1 MMANTLHQ
9 HAGSHGEFHRVVAL
23 NSLYARKLGPVKAI
37 WLCQAAYTQTKVG
50 PGRWWFKKLLADQD
64 ENGQMIPPEREID
77 HSFEYETGLNRTQ
90 QESARKTAVQLG
102 VLEERRSG
110 YQGRLE
116 YLIDLDALARLV
128 SKWVEDERN
137 IARSG
142 KQEITFLKEE
152 SIGLESENLHSS
164 TKSIQI
170 KKSRTAPA
178 DTAVRNSNG
187 VPMRQHAQRR
197 GFKGRSKFFVEG
209 VECWTDS
216 DEEQAN
222 FLLEKHGKDKI
233 RGAVSKLQDEKIRPL
248 PSEVRKVL
256 SRPVG
261 PDMVEQTSILLSK
274 YSADK
279 DERTERTAAR
289 KAAEQLP
296 ASERRDYV
304 MRFIEKNGPNYTS
317 SFNFSTDKFAN
328 PAENIQFKRWQENQI
343 IQIMLSQLGRAHT
356 SNFDSRCTTTLPIFN
371 YQGEVDGV
379 AAKDHIY

>member
-23 NSLYARKLGPVKAI
+23 NSLYARKLGPIKAI

-50 PGRWWFKKLLADQD
+50 PGRWWFKRLLADQD

-128 SKWVEDERN
+128 SKWAEDERN

-142 KQEITFLKEE
+142 EQEITFLKEE
-152 SIGLESENLHSS
+152 SNGLESENPHSS
-164 TKSIQI
+164 TESIQI

-178 DTAVRNSNG
+178 DTAVRHSNR
-187 VPMRQHAQRR
+187 VPRRELAQRR
-197 GFKGRSKFFVEG
+197 GFKSRSKFFVEG

-222 FLLEKHGKDKI
+222 FLVEKHGKDKI
-233 RGAVSKLQDEKIRPL
+233 RGAVSKLQDEKIRPF

-256 SRPVG
+256 SRPAE
-261 PDMVEQTSILLSK
+261 PNMVEQTSVLLRK

-279 DERTERTAAR
+279 DERTKRTVAR

-296 ASERRDYV
+296 VSERRDYV
-304 MRFIEKNGPNYTS
+304 LRFIEQNGSDYKS
-317 SFNFSTDKFAN
+317 SFNFASDTFTN
-328 PAENIQFKRWQENQI
+328 PVENIQFKRWQENQI
-343 IQIMLSQLGRAHT
+343 MQITLSQTGGAHT
-356 SNFDSRCTTTLPIFN
+356 SNFGTR
-371 YQGEVDGV
+371 
-379 AAKDHIY
+379 